1 MSTPM
6 KRTHSSLAI
15 AAAATCIAFA
25 STPARADGSCS
36 AYMMD
41 VTAEL
46 QLFREAPDPVK
57 AGLNAKA
64 APQVEPGRLYVVSL
78 PLQKDVQFGATLARD
93 PVDAARPGGLLNLSI
108 DRPGKYRVAID
119 ANFWID
125 ALVDGTP
132 VEALDFRSDRECAG
146 PRKIVTFDLPA
157 GGEVLVQLIDA
168 TVAQLRLTVT
178 PVPEEPW

>member
-1 MSTPM
+1 MKST
-6 KRTHSSLAI
+6 RVRLALAI
-15 AAAATCIAFA
+15 ATATCIALNTA
-25 STPARADGSCS
+25 PARAAESCS

-41 VTAEL
+41 VAAEL

-57 AGLNAKA
+57 AGLNPKD
-64 APQVEPGRLYVVSL
+64 APRVEPGRLYLVTL
-78 PLQKDVQFGATLARD
+78 PLQKDVRFGATLARN
-93 PVDAARPGGLLNLSI
+93 PVDATRPGGLLNLSFEK
-108 DRPGKYRVAID
+108 PGKYRIAID

-125 ALVDGTP
+125 ALVDGVP

-157 GGEVLVQLIDA
+157 GGEVHLQLVDA
-168 TVAQLRLTVT
+168 TVSQLRLTVT